1 MIRTNITRALY
12 FGLVILLFTSCADV
26 KEKKGE
32 DKVAKK
38 PNIVLILA
46 DDMGFS
52 DLGNYGSEISTPSLD
67 RLASEGTR
75 ISRFYTNTICAPSR
89 TSLLTGQ
96 YPHKAGIGFFN
107 EDFGEPGYEGYL
119 NKESLTLGE
128 VFKNGGYATYMT
140 GKWHVGNEK
149 PHWPLQRGF
158 DNFFGFLD
166 GGASY
171 FDTKPLL
178 KGPPSTAYLY
188 EGNEVY
194 NIDKE
199 DFYLTDEL
207 TSRAIDFVKETP
219 EEKPFFLYMAYNS
232 PHWPLHAKP
241 EDIAKYKGKYDAGW
255 DELRK
260 LRFENIKKLGL
271 ADEDWNIFKDKLLP
285 PWNSL
290 STEEKSEWSLKMEVY
305 AAMVDNLDQN
315 IGKLLNHLGTSGQ
328 LDNTVV
334 IFLSD
339 NGAENMD
346 VGKMPF
352 TVKRNEGPVG
362 TAGSM
367 ESYTK
372 NWAQVS
378 NSPLRSYKSSPYE
391 GGVATPFIIR
401 YPGQKEKGNVLKGG
415 THVVDIM
422 PTLLQI
428 ADIDYPGTYNGTT
441 SNALPGESFLP
452 LLNGQDW
459 NREQAICFEWFGDR
473 AVWMGDLKAVSVY
486 PGNTWE
492 LYDLAVDRTES
503 NNIAD
508 SQPETIAK
516 MDVIYNEWANANG
529 VIAWSEEMSK
539 KTPFRK
545 SPH

>member
-1 MIRTNITRALY
+1 
-12 FGLVILLFTSCADV
+12 
-26 KEKKGE
+26 
-32 DKVAKK
+32 
-38 PNIVLILA
+38 
-46 DDMGFS
+46 
-52 DLGNYGSEISTPSLD
+52 
-67 RLASEGTR
+67 
-75 ISRFYTNTICAPSR
+75 
-89 TSLLTGQ
+89 
-96 YPHKAGIGFFN
+96 
-107 EDFGEPGYEGYL
+107 
-119 NKESLTLGE
+119 
-128 VFKNGGYATYMT
+128 
-140 GKWHVGNEK
+140 
-149 PHWPLQRGF
+149 
-158 DNFFGFLD
+158 
-166 GGASY
+166 
-171 FDTKPLL
+171 
-178 KGPPSTAYLY
+178 
-188 EGNEVY
+188 
-194 NIDKE
+194 
-199 DFYLTDEL
+199 
-207 TSRAIDFVKETP
+207 
-219 EEKPFFLYMAYNS
+219 
-232 PHWPLHAKP
+232 
-241 EDIAKYKGKYDAGW
+241 
-255 DELRK
+255 
-260 LRFENIKKLGL
+260 
-271 ADEDWNIFKDKLLP
+271 
-285 PWNSL
+285 
-290 STEEKSEWSLKMEVY
+290 
-305 AAMVDNLDQN
+305 
-315 IGKLLNHLGTSGQ
+315 
-328 LDNTVV
+328 
-334 IFLSD
+334 
-339 NGAENMD
+339 
-346 VGKMPF
+346 
-352 TVKRNEGPVG
+352 
-362 TAGSM
+362 M

>member
-1 MIRTNITRALY
+1 MRT
-12 FGLVILLFTSCADV
+12 LVLVVMTLFLVSCKQSNNQNNVIAQTD
-26 KEKKGE
+26 
-32 DKVAKK
+32 KK
-38 PNIVLILA
+38 PNIVLIMA

-52 DLGNYGSEISTPSLD
+52 DLGNYGSEISTPNID
-67 RLASEGTR
+67 RLATEGTR
-75 ISRFYTNTICAPSR
+75 LRRFYNNTICAPSR

-107 EDFGEPGYEGYL
+107 EDLGIPGYEGYL

-128 VFKNGGYATYMT
+128 VFKNGGYSTYMS
-140 GKWHVGNEK
+140 GKWHVGNERA
-149 PHWPLQRGF
+149 HWPLQRGF

-171 FDTKPLL
+171 FDTKPIL
-178 KGPPSTAYLY
+178 KGPPSSAFLY
-188 EGNEVY
+188 ADNEVY

-207 TSRAIDFVKETP
+207 TSRAIEFVKSTP
-219 EEKPFFLYMAYNS
+219 EEKPFFLYMAYNA

-255 DELRK
+255 DELRNI
-260 LRFENIKKLGL
+260 RFENIKKMGL
-271 ADEDWNIFKDKLLP
+271 ADENWTPVKDKLLP
-285 PWNSL
+285 AWNSL
-290 STEEKSEWSLKMEVY
+290 SEEEKSDWALKMEVY

-315 IGKLLNHLGTSGQ
+315 IGKLISYLETTNQ
-328 LDNTVV
+328 LDNTMI

-352 TVKRNEGPVG
+352 VVKRNEGSVG

-367 ESYTK
+367 EAYTK
-372 NWAQVS
+372 KWAQVS

-391 GGVATPFIIR
+391 GGTATPFIVR
-401 YPGQKEKGNVLKGG
+401 YPKQVGAGKILKGG
-415 THVVDIM
+415 AHVVDIM
-422 PTLLQI
+422 PTLLNFAGI
-428 ADIDYPGTYNGTT
+428 NYPETFNGIKA
-441 SNALPGESFLP
+441 NALAGESFLP
-452 LLNGQDW
+452 LLKGENWERNQP
-459 NREQAICFEWFGDR
+459 ICFEWFGDR

-492 LYDLAVDRTES
+492 LYDLAIDRTES
-503 NNIAD
+503 NDISALH
-508 SQPETIAK
+508 PETISKIDAIYKDWAK
-516 MDVIYNEWANANG
+516 TNG
-529 VIAWSEEMSK
+529 AIDWTDEMTI
-539 KTPFRK
+539 KTGFRK
-545 SPH
+545 QPH

>member
-1 MIRTNITRALY
+1 MRKLILGLITLI
-12 FGLVILLFTSCADV
+12 VVSCKQSNSL
-26 KEKKGE
+26 KEV
-32 DKVAKK
+32 DLRQQK
-38 PNIVLILA
+38 PNIVLIMA

-52 DLGNYGSEISTPSLD
+52 DLGNYGSEINTPSLD

-75 ISRFYTNTICAPSR
+75 LKRFYNNTICAPSR
-89 TSLLTGQ
+89 ASLLTGQ

-107 EDFGEPGYEGYL
+107 EDFGLPGYEGYL
-119 NKESLTLGE
+119 NNESLTLGE
-128 VFKNGGYATYMT
+128 VFKSGGYATYMA
-140 GKWHVGNEK
+140 GKWHVGDEMS
-149 PHWPLQRGF
+149 HRPLQRGF

-178 KGPPSTAYLY
+178 KGPSSKAFLY

-194 NIDKE
+194 NINKD

-207 TSRAIDFVKETP
+207 TDRGIDFVKNKP

-241 EDIAKYKGKYDAGW
+241 EDIAKYKGKYDSGW
-255 DELRK
+255 DVLRNQ
-260 LRFENIKKLGL
+260 RFENIKKLGL
-271 ADEDWNIFKDKLLP
+271 AEDWNPYKDKLLP
-285 PWNSL
+285 KWDSL
-290 STEEKSEWSLKMEVY
+290 SDKEKSDWTLKMEVY
-305 AAMVDNLDQN
+305 AAMVDTLDQN
-315 IGKLLNHLGTSGQ
+315 RGKLLNYLGTSGQ

-367 ESYTK
+367 EAYTK

-391 GGVATPFIIR
+391 GGTATPFIIR
-401 YPGQKEKGNVLKGG
+401 YPGQKEGGKIIKGSN
-415 THVVDIM
+415 HVIDIM
-422 PTLLQI
+422 PTLLDI
-428 ADIDYPGTYNGTT
+428 ANVEYPEIYNNIKT
-441 SNALPGESFLP
+441 NALVGESFLP
-452 LLNGQDW
+452 LLEGEDW
-459 NREQAICFEWFGDR
+459 NREQPMCFEWFGDR
-473 AVWMGDLKAVSVY
+473 AVWMGDLKAVSLY
-486 PGNTWE
+486 PGNKWE
-492 LYDLAVDRTES
+492 LYDLATDRTET
-503 NNIAD
+503 NDIAV
-508 SQPETIAK
+508 SHPETIAK
-516 MDVIYNEWANANG
+516 MDAIYNKWAEVNS
-529 VIAWSEEMSK
+529 VIAWSEDMSK
-539 KTPFRK
+539 RTQFRK

>member
-1 MIRTNITRALY
+1 MRILTLGIIAL
-12 FGLVILLFTSCADV
+12 FIIGCSNPDTKQSESSKA
-26 KEKKGE
+26 EQ
-32 DKVAKK
+32 K

-75 ISRFYTNTICAPSR
+75 LKRFYANTICAPSR
-89 TSLLTGQ
+89 ASLLTGQ

-107 EDFGEPGYEGYL
+107 EDFGLPGYEGHL
-119 NKESLTLGE
+119 NKESLTIAE
-128 VFKNGGYATYMT
+128 VFKNGGYSTYMA
-140 GKWHVGNEK
+140 GKWHVGNER

-158 DNFFGFLD
+158 DDFFGFMD

-178 KGPPSTAYLY
+178 KGPPSTAFLY
-188 EGNEVY
+188 RGNEVY
-194 NIDKE
+194 TVDKE

-207 TSRAIDFVKETP
+207 TDRAIDFVKEKP
-219 EEKPFFLYMAYNS
+219 ADKPFLLYMAYNS

-241 EDIAKYKGKYDAGW
+241 SDIAKYKGKYDAGW
-255 DELRK
+255 DKFRE
-260 LRFENIKKLGL
+260 LRFENIKKTGL
-271 ADEDWNIFKDKLLP
+271 VDKNWTLVKDKLLP
-285 PWNSL
+285 PWESL
-290 STEEKSEWSLKMEVY
+290 SADEKKEWTLKMEVY

-315 IGKLLNHLGTSGQ
+315 IGKLLNYLGTTGQ

-334 IFLSD
+334 VFLSD

-367 ESYTK
+367 EAYSK

-378 NSPLRSYKSSPYE
+378 NSPMRSYKSSPYE
-391 GGVATPFIIR
+391 GGTATPFIIK
-401 YPGQKEKGNVLKGG
+401 YPGQEKSGNILDGDA
-415 THVVDIM
+415 HMVDII
-422 PTLLQI
+422 PTLL
-428 ADIDYPGTYNGTT
+428 DITGVEYPEVYGNVKPHPL
-441 SNALPGESFLP
+441 SGESFLP
-452 LLNGQDW
+452 LLEGNNW
-459 NREQAICFEWFGDR
+459 NRSEPICFEWFGDR
-473 AVWMGDLKAVSVY
+473 AVWLGDMKGVRQY
-486 PGNTWE
+486 KKEWE
-492 LYDLAVDRTES
+492 LYDLSKDRTES
-503 NNIAD
+503 TDIAANH
-508 SQPETIAK
+508 PETIQKIEA
-516 MDVIYNEWANANG
+516 IYQEWADANG
-529 VIAWSEEMSK
+529 VIEWSEEMGK
-539 KTPFRK
+539 KTQFRK

>member
-1 MIRTNITRALY
+1 MIKNKIIY
-12 FGLVILLFTSCADV
+12 FGLIALLT
-26 KEKKGE
+26 
-32 DKVAKK
+32 VACKDTKASKDAVETDKK

-52 DLGNYGSEISTPSLD
+52 DLGNYGSDIDTPNID
-67 RLASEGTR
+67 RLAAEGTR
-75 ISRFYTNTICAPSR
+75 LRRFYNNTICAPSR
-89 TSLLTGQ
+89 ASLLTGQ

-107 EDFGEPGYEGYL
+107 EDFCLPGYEGFL
-119 NKESLTLGE
+119 NTESLTLAE
-128 VFKNGGYATYMT
+128 VFRNGGYSTYMT

-158 DNFFGFLD
+158 DEFFGFLD

-178 KGPPSTAYLY
+178 KGPTSTAYLY

-194 NIDKE
+194 NIDKK

-207 TSRAIDFVKETP
+207 TERAFEFIKSTP
-219 EEKPFFLYMAYNS
+219 EEKPFFLYMAYNA

-241 EDIAKYKGKYDAGW
+241 ADIAKYKGKYDAGW

-271 ADEDWNIFKDKLLP
+271 ANEDWNLFKDKLLP
-285 PWNSL
+285 SWDSL
-290 STEEKSEWSLKMEVY
+290 DAEEKKQWTLKMEVY

-315 IGKLLNHLGTSGQ
+315 IGKLLDYLESTQQ
-328 LDNTVV
+328 LDNTVIV
-334 IFLSD
+334 FLSD

-352 TVKRNEGPVG
+352 TVKRKEGPVG

-367 ESYTK
+367 EAYTK

-391 GGVATPFIIR
+391 GGTATPFIIR
-401 YPGQKEKGNVLKGG
+401 YPNLKESGKILKGG
-415 THVVDIM
+415 NHVVDIM
-422 PTLLQI
+422 PTLLNI
-428 ADIDYPGTYNGTT
+428 AQIDYPKTYNGIQT
-441 SNALPGESFLP
+441 NALPGESFLP
-452 LLNGQDW
+452 LLQGENW
-459 NREQAICFEWFGDR
+459 NREQPICFEWFGDR
-473 AVWMGDLKAVSVY
+473 AVWLGDLKAVSLY

-492 LYDLAVDRTES
+492 LYDLATDRTES
-503 NNIAD
+503 KNIAA

-516 MDVIYNEWANANG
+516 VDAIYNEWANTNG
-529 VIAWSEEMSK
+529 VIAWSEEMGK
-539 KTPFRK
+539 KTQFRK

>member
-1 MIRTNITRALY
+1 MIKNTFIY
-12 FGLVILLFTSCADV
+12 FGLIALITVACNDNKV
-26 KEKKGE
+26 NKKVLVT
-32 DKVAKK
+32 KKK

-52 DLGNYGSEISTPSLD
+52 DLGSYGSDIETPNID
-67 RLASEGTR
+67 RLAAEGTR
-75 ISRFYTNTICAPSR
+75 LRRFYNNTICAPSR
-89 TSLLTGQ
+89 ASLLTGQ

-107 EDFGEPGYEGYL
+107 EDFGLPGYEGYL
-119 NKESLTLGE
+119 NKESLTLAE
-128 VFKNGGYATYMT
+128 VFKNGGYSTYMT
-140 GKWHVGNEK
+140 GKWHVGDEK

-158 DNFFGFLD
+158 DEFFGFLD

-194 NIDKE
+194 NIDKK

-207 TSRAIDFVKETP
+207 TNRAFEFIKSTP
-219 EEKPFFLYMAYNS
+219 EEKPFFLYMAYNA

-241 EDIAKYKGKYDAGW
+241 TDIAKYKGKYDAGW

-271 ADEDWNIFKDKLLP
+271 ANEDWNLFKDKLLP
-285 PWNSL
+285 SWDSL
-290 STEEKSEWSLKMEVY
+290 DAEEKRQWTLKMEVY

-315 IGKLLNHLGTSGQ
+315 IGKLLDYLESNQQ
-328 LDNTVV
+328 LDNTVIV
-334 IFLSD
+334 FLSD

-367 ESYTK
+367 EAYTK

-391 GGVATPFIIR
+391 GGTATPFIIR
-401 YPGQKEKGNVLKGG
+401 YPNLKESGKILKGG
-415 THVVDIM
+415 NHVVDIM
-422 PTLLQI
+422 PTLLNI
-428 ADIDYPGTYNGTT
+428 AQVDYPKIYNGTQT
-441 SNALPGESFLP
+441 NKLPGESFLP
-452 LLNGQDW
+452 LLEGENWDRDQP
-459 NREQAICFEWFGDR
+459 ICFEWFGDR
-473 AVWMGDLKAVSVY
+473 AVWLGDLKAVSLY

-492 LYDLAVDRTES
+492 LYDLATDRTES
-503 NNIAD
+503 KNIAA

-516 MDVIYNEWANANG
+516 VDAIYNEWAKTNG
-529 VIAWSEEMSK
+529 VIAWSEEMGK
-539 KTPFRK
+539 KTQFRK

>member
-1 MIRTNITRALY
+1 MRKLILGLITLI
-12 FGLVILLFTSCADV
+12 VVSCKQSNSL
-26 KEKKGE
+26 KEV
-32 DKVAKK
+32 DLRQQK
-38 PNIVLILA
+38 PNIVLIMA

-52 DLGNYGSEISTPSLD
+52 DLGNYGSEINTPSLD

-75 ISRFYTNTICAPSR
+75 LKRFYNNTICAPSR
-89 TSLLTGQ
+89 ASLLTGQ

-107 EDFGEPGYEGYL
+107 EDFGLPGYEGYL
-119 NKESLTLGE
+119 NNESLTLGE
-128 VFKNGGYATYMT
+128 VFKSGGYATYMA
-140 GKWHVGNEK
+140 GKWHVGDEIS
-149 PHWPLQRGF
+149 HRPLQRGF

-178 KGPPSTAYLY
+178 KGPSSKAFLY

-194 NIDKE
+194 NINKD

-207 TSRAIDFVKETP
+207 TDRGIDFVKNKP

-241 EDIAKYKGKYDAGW
+241 EDIAKYKGKYDSGW
-255 DELRK
+255 DVLRNQ
-260 LRFENIKKLGL
+260 RFENIKKLGL
-271 ADEDWNIFKDKLLP
+271 AEDWNPYKDKLLP
-285 PWNSL
+285 KWDSL
-290 STEEKSEWSLKMEVY
+290 SDKEKSDWTLKMEVY

-315 IGKLLNHLGTSGQ
+315 IGKLLNYLGTSGQ

-367 ESYTK
+367 EAYTK

-391 GGVATPFIIR
+391 GGTATPFIIR
-401 YPGQKEKGNVLKGG
+401 YPGQKEGGKIIKGSN
-415 THVVDIM
+415 HVIDIM
-422 PTLLQI
+422 PTLLDI
-428 ADIDYPGTYNGTT
+428 ANVEYPEIYNNIKT
-441 SNALPGESFLP
+441 NALVGESFLP
-452 LLNGQDW
+452 LLEGEDW
-459 NREQAICFEWFGDR
+459 NREQPMCFEWFGDR
-473 AVWMGDLKAVSVY
+473 AVWMGDLKAVSLY
-486 PGNTWE
+486 PGNKWE
-492 LYDLAVDRTES
+492 LYDLATDRTET
-503 NNIAD
+503 NDIAV
-508 SQPETIAK
+508 SHPETIAK
-516 MDVIYNEWANANG
+516 MDAIYNKWAEVNS
-529 VIAWSEEMSK
+529 VIAWSEDMSK
-539 KTPFRK
+539 RTQFRK